1 MPKKVLFL
9 NKLKGDF
16 LAAELINAFVN
27 LAETAFA
34 NFVENLVLSDI
45 STHLE
50 TNGLLIL

>member
-16 LAAELINAFVN
+16 LTAQFIYAFVD
-27 LAETAFA
+27 LAETTLA
-34 NFVENLVLSDI
+34 NLVKNLVLANV

-50 TNGLLIL
+50 TKSLLIL